1 MAKVFANCDKCN
13 REIYYGDN
21 YVALAKNIEKAI
33 SLSSSDDKQ
42 VQILDSELLL
52 TICSNCAVLLHYDL
66 SSALNKIILVDTSI
80 TRQQEEKILDLADF
94 DANGRDPLFQ
104 DAARIVVQNQIGS
117 TSLIQRRMK
126 LGYNRAGRLMDQLEA
141 AGVVGP
147 NMGSK
152 AREVIL
158 KTEAELNLFLARMS
172 I

>member
-1 MAKVFANCDKCN
+1 MTKVFTNCDKCN

-21 YVALAKNIEKAI
+21 YVAIAKNVERAMD
-33 SLSSSDDKQ
+33 SASNDNKQ

-66 SSALNKIILVDTSI
+66 SATLNKIIMEDTDI
-80 TRQQEEKILDLADF
+80 IRQQKEKLLDAAEF
-94 DANGRDPLFQ
+94 DANRRDPLFQ
-104 DAARIVVQNQIGS
+104 DAARLVVQNQIGS

-141 AGVVGP
+141 AGIVGP
-147 NMGSK
+147 NMGAT
-152 AREVIL
+152 ARDVKI
-158 KTEAELNLFLARMS
+158 KTEAELSLCLARMD